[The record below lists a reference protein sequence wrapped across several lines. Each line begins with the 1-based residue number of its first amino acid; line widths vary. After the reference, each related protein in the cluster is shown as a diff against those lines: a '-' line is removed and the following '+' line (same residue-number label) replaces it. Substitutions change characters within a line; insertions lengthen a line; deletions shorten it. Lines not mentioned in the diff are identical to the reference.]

1 MIITA
6 LIRGWFQTLAS
17 EKPTPCGVPDSAA
30 LEIFLPKG
38 SLWHPAG
45 KKCPVAI
52 NCLSGMLWVTE
63 AGDSRD
69 HILELRDE
77 FAASGVGDVA
87 VQALQDS
94 RFSVSLRR

>member
-1 MIITA
+1 MITIP
-6 LIRGWFQTLAS
+6 LISQWFRTFAS
-17 EKPTPCGVPDSAA
+17 EKPTPCGVPESAP

-52 NCLSGMLWVTE
+52 NCLSGLLWVTE

-69 HILELRDE
+69 HILELRGQ

-87 VQALQDS
+87 VQALKDS